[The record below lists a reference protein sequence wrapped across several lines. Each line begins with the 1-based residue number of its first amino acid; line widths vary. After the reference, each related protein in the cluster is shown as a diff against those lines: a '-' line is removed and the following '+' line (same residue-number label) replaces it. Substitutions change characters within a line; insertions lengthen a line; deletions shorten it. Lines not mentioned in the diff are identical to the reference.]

1 MTPEG
6 LLGWLVLLALLLG
19 ISATLVLPSLRLV
32 ERALRL
38 GLLRWPLRLAMFGV
52 VAAALWAVIPVA
64 VQYLFPA

>member
-19 ISATLVLPSLRLV
+19 ISAALVLPSLRLLQHT
-32 ERALRL
+32 LRL
-38 GLLRWPLRLAMFGV
+38 GLLRWPLRLAMVGV